1 MAYKQHALTPQAF
14 EGQPRKCSPATRLPS
29 KAAKSILPDMAAY
42 SAEYY
47 GGNTVEG
54 VGRGDPSTELGDFD
68 TIQTRRN
75 KTAQG
80 YRSSQSYKFVD
91 GVLRDC
97 QVVLTQKNNVTMIE
111 V

>member
-14 EGQPRKCSPATRLPS
+14 EGQPRKCSPGNPFAVQSGEINP
-29 KAAKSILPDMAAY
+29 ADMAAY

-75 KTAQG
+75 PKRRQG

-97 QVVLTQKNNVTMIE
+97 QVVLTPKK
-111 V
+111 